1 LISGILSIRIKP
13 MKKAYRCIHK
23 ISKRSSSISAALILL
38 TAAIVVSGCGRAR
51 ELVFGD
57 EGFGGRYTE
66 SDAPAREYAPEP
78 EASRAKAALAE
89 ELAADRKADD
99 APAGT
104 TVESDQTAAKPEQKE
119 ERKRIYSG
127 YAELLVGDVEE
138 QKKNI
143 ADIAE
148 KSGGYVE
155 SMYESTVIVRVP
167 AEQFNALFARILDLG
182 EILHRSIETMD
193 VTEYFQDLTSRL
205 EIASTTRERLYR
217 LLEKTWNVEER
228 LRILREIKRL
238 TEEIERIG
246 LTLTLLERQIA
257 FSRISVDLVP
267 RLAQEQMTRDQI
279 PFRWIANLDPLYRT
293 LKPVKGKID
302 LQLSDEFAVFEQG
315 LTLFE
320 SIVKRGSVFRAES
333 FEGTRVRVGSAE
345 NEPEGDAAFW
355 QEALNHHLSKYY
367 RKAEKMELGA
377 LQSVLFASKDK
388 EPFSYL
394 LGVLQRGKRL
404 VVVEVFFPNPDAL
417 KDRLEEIKSA
427 LEEFK
432 VR

>member
-1 LISGILSIRIKP
+1 
-13 MKKAYRCIHK
+13 MKKAYLRIRK
-23 ISKRSSSISAALILL
+23 LNRAILYIPAALFLL
-38 TAAIVVSGCGRAR
+38 TVVIAVSGCGRAR
-51 ELVFGD
+51 DFFFGD
-57 EGFGGRYTE
+57 EGFGGRITE
-66 SDAPAREYAPEP
+66 SEKSAREYAPEP
-78 EASRAKAALAE
+78 EASRSKAALAD
-89 ELAADRKADD
+89 ELAGDLKEEK
-99 APAGT
+99 APAGS
-104 TVESDQTAAKPEQKE
+104 TVESDQATAKPEQRE

-148 KSGGYVE
+148 RSGGYVE
-155 SMYESTVIVRVP
+155 SMYESSVIVRVP
-167 AEQFNALFARILDLG
+167 AEQFHLLFAKILDLG

-217 LLEKTWNVEER
+217 LLEKTWDVEER

-267 RLAQEQMTRDQI
+267 RLAQEQTTRDQI
-279 PFRWIANLDPLYRT
+279 PFRWIAHLDPLYRT
-293 LKPVKGKID
+293 LEPVKGKID
-302 LQLSDEFAVFEQG
+302 LQLGGDFAVFDQRP
-315 LTLFE
+315 TIFE
-320 SIVKRGSVFRAES
+320 SILKRGSVFSAES
-333 FEGTRVRVGSAE
+333 YEGTRVRVGATE
-345 NEPEGDAAFW
+345 NKPEGDAAFW
-355 QEALNHHLSKYY
+355 QEALNHHLSRYY
-367 RKAEKMELGA
+367 RKAEKMKLGS
-377 LQSVLFASKDK
+377 LESVLFTSKDK

-394 LGVLQRGKRL
+394 VGVLQRGKRL
-404 VVVEVFFPNPDAL
+404 VVVEVFFPNPDAV
-417 KDRLEEIKSA
+417 DNRLGEIKSA